1 MTDLA
6 LRDGERSPGGERTGY
21 DQRPALPPFRL
32 RASMNGITEAPG
44 KVWFFELAAAVID
57 ADRCVRCGACVA
69 ACPSD
74 SIGVGH
80 DDLPILV
87 KMCTGC
93 SLCWDFCPRGGLRYE
108 TTWLPE
114 SEPSDSSW
122 RITGADPAPGLG
134 KVVASYAARVR
145 TGNPHRAP
153 GAQDGGVVSAILL
166 SALASG
172 QIDGALI
179 ARVDPQTPWRGVPYV
194 ATTSQEILKS
204 AGTFYNQ
211 TMALAAL
218 DLERAGLGPE
228 ARIAVVGTPCEIEG
242 IRALQARAW
251 GRGASRVDA
260 VALTIALL
268 CTKSFDYRKLM
279 LESLRD
285 ERGLDLGRVGK
296 VDVAHGR
303 LLVED
308 LEHRVVVDE
317 PVKAFHGAAL
327 KGCDECADFLGRAAD
342 LAVGSV
348 GSPDGWSSVLV
359 RTPAGLAAFELAAPS
374 LELAEIARPE
384 ALDKLDRIDKSI
396 ATGSLRRALE
406 PDGAM
411 FVDFADHLAAY
422 DGSDRAPVWK
432 GW

>member
-6 LRDGERSPGGERTGY
+6 VRAAEHDACA
-21 DQRPALPPFRL
+21 QPAPVPPFRL
-32 RASMNGITEAPG
+32 RASMNGIGEAPG
-44 KVWFFELAAAVID
+44 KVWFFDLAAAVVD

-74 SIGVGH
+74 SIGIGH
-80 DDLPILV
+80 DDLPALV

-108 TTWLPE
+108 TTWLADTGGGE
-114 SEPSDSSW
+114 QW
-122 RITGADPAPGLG
+122 RITGASPAPDLG
-134 KVVASYAARVR
+134 RLLAGRAARVR
-145 TGNPHRAP
+145 SGNPHRAP
-153 GAQDGGVVSAILL
+153 SAQDGGVVTAVLL
-166 SALASG
+166 AALASG
-172 QIDGALI
+172 EIDGAVL
-179 ARVDPQTPWRGVPYV
+179 ARVDPATPWRGVPYV

-204 AGTFYNQ
+204 AGSFYNQ
-211 TMALAAL
+211 TMALASL
-218 DLERAGLGPE
+218 DLERAGLGAD
-228 ARIAVVGTPCEIEG
+228 ARIAVVGTPCEIQG

-260 VALTIALL
+260 VVLTIALL

-279 LESLRD
+279 VEELRD
-285 ERGLDLGRVGK
+285 ARGLDLARVGK
-296 VDVAHGR
+296 VDVVHGR
-303 LLVED
+303 LRVED

-317 PVKAFHGAAL
+317 PVKSFHGAAL

-359 RTPAGLAAFELAAPS
+359 RTPAGMAALDRAAAS
-374 LELAEIARPE
+374 LELGEIERPD
-384 ALDKLDRIDKSI
+384 ALEKLDRLDKRV
-396 ATGSLRRALE
+396 AMASLQRPLD
-406 PDGAM
+406 PDGPL
-411 FVDFADHLAAY
+411 FVDFAEHVESY
-422 DGSDRAPVWK
+422 GGTERAPVWR

>member
-6 LRDGERSPGGERTGY
+6 VRATARADEGGTLPE
-21 DQRPALPPFRL
+21 PLPPFRL
-32 RASMNGITEAPG
+32 RASMSGIEEAPG

-74 SIGVGH
+74 SIGIGH
-80 DDLPILV
+80 DDLPALV

-108 TTWLPE
+108 TTWHA
-114 SEPSDSSW
+114 DTGDDGQW
-122 RITGADPAPGLG
+122 RITGADPAPELG
-134 KVVASYAARVR
+134 KLVASRAARVR
-145 TGNPHRAP
+145 SGHPHRAP
-153 GAQDGGVVSAILL
+153 SAQDGGVVTAVLL
-166 SALASG
+166 AALASG
-172 QIDGALI
+172 EIDGALL
-179 ARVDPQTPWRGVPYV
+179 ARVDPKTPWRGVPYV

-204 AGTFYNQ
+204 AGSFYNQ
-211 TMALAAL
+211 TMALASL
-218 DLERAGLGPE
+218 DLERAGLGPD
-228 ARIAVVGTPCEIEG
+228 ARIAVVGTPCEIQG

-260 VALTIALL
+260 VVLTIALL
-268 CTKSFDYRKLM
+268 CTKSFDYRRLM
-279 LESLRD
+279 LEDLRD
-285 ERGLDLGRVGK
+285 ARGLDLARVGK
-296 VDVAHGR
+296 VDVVHGR
-303 LLVED
+303 LRVED

-317 PVKAFHGAAL
+317 PVKSFHGAAL

-359 RTPAGLAAFELAAPS
+359 RTSAGMAALERAAAG
-374 LELAEIARPE
+374 LELAEIERPD
-384 ALDKLDRIDKSI
+384 ALEKLDRLDKRV
-396 ATGSLRRALE
+396 AAGSLQRALD

-411 FVDFADHLAAY
+411 FIDFTEHVCSY
-422 DGSDRAPVWK
+422 DGSDRAPVWR